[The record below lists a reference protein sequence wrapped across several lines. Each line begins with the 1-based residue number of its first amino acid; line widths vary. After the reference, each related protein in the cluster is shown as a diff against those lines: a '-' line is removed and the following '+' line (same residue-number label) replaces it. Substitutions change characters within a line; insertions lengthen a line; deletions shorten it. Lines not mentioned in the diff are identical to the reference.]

1 MLMAY
6 GCRKR
11 LKVRRKTKNI
21 LVTLPVKMV
30 EELDRIR
37 DETKF
42 DRSEVLEILLKGS
55 DVLHDDA
62 LIDDLFGVVED
73 DGDEDEELE
82 DEED

>member
-1 MLMAY
+1 
-6 GCRKR
+6 
-11 LKVRRKTKNI
+11 
-21 LVTLPVKMV
+21 MV

-62 LIDDLFGVVED
+62 LIDDLFGIAED
-73 DGDEDEELE
+73 DGEADESIAPEGLE